1 MTLKNK
7 KILIIVGGGIA
18 AYKAL
23 DLIRLLKKNNVI
35 IKTILTKSGR
45 EFVTPLSIT
54 TLTKSK
60 TFEDMFDRNSEAEI
74 DHISLSRWADLII
87 VLPTTANFMRSRK
100 VFFRAQGLRPRTR
113 YFPYLGRRS
122 IDAFAKGETSYTR
135 FGTTSVEIG
144 NLFFDDIVN
153 YSVANAN
160 TVYEDEIRGLQ
171 ETAKQIQ
178 RDMIASIDPSLVYEH
193 DFNLKVT
200 PLSIRTIDF
209 TESDMERI
217 VESYLK
223 GETPIP
229 CVQCN
234 QTVKF
239 KDLFEVAKD
248 LNADAL
254 ITGHYVKSIT
264 KNNSTDMYRAIDQN
278 RDQSYFLFNTTKEQ
292 LDYLRFPLG
301 GLLKNQTRDIA
312 KKLNLNVADKPDS
325 QDICFVPNGD
335 YASVIERFKP
345 NSFKKGNIKNL
356 DGKVI
361 GVHDG
366 IINYTIGQRKGIKI
380 ADTDALY
387 VLMINSDKNEIIVG
401 PKDKLGKKEIEIK
414 NLNLL
419 VKKEEF
425 ENNIFVKVRSTGKLL
440 RAKVNLNLNN
450 KGIVILENA
459 EEGIS
464 PGQACVFYSKDSYGD
479 KVLGGGWITS

>member
-1 MTLKNK
+1 MNNNLNSIGFDKKPSDTTVVVAMSGGVDSSTVAGMMKKEGFNVIGITLKLYDDGKEVAASKQCCSGQDIMDAKRVAQKLDIEHKVLYYQNK
-7 KILIIVGGGIA
+7 FKQG
-18 AYKAL
+18 
-23 DLIRLLKKNNVI
+23 VI
-35 IKTILTKSGR
+35 
-45 EFVTPLSIT
+45 
-54 TLTKSK
+54 
-60 TFEDMFDRNSEAEI
+60 D
-74 DHISLSRWADLII
+74 
-87 VLPTTANFMRSRK
+87 NF
-100 VFFRAQGLRPRTR
+100 
-113 YFPYLGRRS
+113 
-122 IDAFAKGETSYTR
+122 
-135 FGTTSVEIG
+135 
-144 NLFFDDIVN
+144 
-153 YSVANAN
+153 
-160 TVYEDEIRGLQ
+160 
-171 ETAKQIQ
+171 
-178 RDMIASIDPSLVYEH
+178 
-193 DFNLKVT
+193 
-200 PLSIRTIDF
+200 
-209 TESDMERI
+209 

-325 QDICFVPNGD
+325 QDICFVPNGN
-335 YASVIERFKP
+335 YASVIEKFKP

-366 IINYTIGQRKGIKI
+366 IINFTIGQRKGIKI
-380 ADTDALY
+380 ADTEALY

-450 KGIVILENA
+450 KGIVILENT